1 MATPSAQMNLS
12 GLARRLVND
21 GLLSDADAQ
30 KAQETADKKKI
41 PLASYLVENKLV
53 DEKSIAA
60 DPHRGR

>member
-30 KAQETADKKKI
+30 KAQETADKKSWERFTKF
-41 PLASYLVENKLV
+41 LADTLKN
-53 DEKSIAA
+53 
-60 DPHRGR
+60 